1 MAREIE
7 RKFLLRDDGWRPL
20 AARRRRMSQA
30 YIARGE
36 GLSVRVRIS
45 DEEAWL
51 NIKSGGLEAARDEF
65 EYVIP
70 IADARALLARAPG
83 PAIEKTRHYV
93 PHAGFEWE
101 VDEFHGAND
110 GLIVAEIE
118 LNEEGQSF
126 PVPSWIGREV
136 TAFERYYNVMLVDHP
151 FVEWDASE
159 RLA

>member
-20 AARRRRMSQA
+20 AIRRRRMSQA
-30 YIARGE
+30 YIARGD

-45 DEEAWL
+45 DDEAWL

-65 EYVIP
+65 EYTIP
-70 IADARALLARAPG
+70 PADADALLARARA

-101 VDEFHGAND
+101 IDEFHGANE

-118 LNEEGQSF
+118 LDDLAQSF

-151 FVEWDASE
+151 FAEWDASE